1 MNEQK
6 SVESEP
12 AFAKELFGDRI
23 EVARRYV
30 SLLAR
35 DSDTFGLLGP
45 RELSQLWSRHVLS
58 SALLSELV
66 KPGQAIVDI
75 GSGAGL
81 PGIPMAIA
89 APDCKF
95 TLVEPMERRSNWLSA
110 TIFELGLTNVEV
122 VRARAEDLQRTD
134 FDVATARAVAA
145 LDKLVRL
152 LSPLIRGADGKT
164 ILALKGSKAPQE
176 IEDASGRLEL
186 LGFGVPEILT
196 LGLGKAPE
204 TATVVRIRLKA

>member
-1 MNEQK
+1 MNDQ
-6 SVESEP
+6 STVESEP
-12 AFAKELFGDRI
+12 EYATKLFGDRI
-23 EVARRYV
+23 DLARGYVA
-30 SLLAR
+30 LLAR
-35 DSDTFGLLGP
+35 DSDTYGLLGP
-45 RELSQLWSRHVLS
+45 RELPQIWSRHVLS
-58 SALLSELV
+58 SGLPAELLE
-66 KPGQAIVDI
+66 PGQKIVDI

-89 APDCKF
+89 APACQF
-95 TLVEPMERRSNWLSA
+95 TLVEPMERRSNWLTSA
-110 TIFELGLTNVEV
+110 VAELGLTNVEV
-122 VRARAEDLQRTD
+122 VRSRAEDLQRTD

-152 LSPLIRGADGKT
+152 LSPLIRGGEGKT

-176 IEDASGRLEL
+176 IEDASNRLDL
-186 LGFGVPEILT
+186 LGFDTPEILT

>member
-1 MNEQK
+1 MV
-6 SVESEP
+6 VESEP
-12 AFAKELFGDRI
+12 NYAKELFGDQI
-23 EVARRYV
+23 ALARAYV
-30 SLLAR
+30 KLLAR

-45 RELSQLWSRHVLS
+45 RELPQLWSRHVLS
-58 SALLSELV
+58 SALLSELLV
-66 KPGQAIVDI
+66 AGQKVVDI

-89 APDCKF
+89 SPYCQF
-95 TLVEPMERRSNWLSA
+95 TLVEPMERRSNWLNGA
-110 TIFELGLTNVEV
+110 IEELGLKNVV
-122 VRARAEDLQRTD
+122 VIRSRAEELHRTD

-152 LSPLIRGADGKT
+152 LSPLIRGSEGKT
-164 ILALKGSKAPQE
+164 ILALKGSKAPEE
-176 IEDASGRLEL
+176 IESASDRLEL
-186 LGFGVPEILT
+186 LGFDNPEILT

>member
-1 MNEQK
+1 MNDQ
-6 SVESEP
+6 STVESEP
-12 AFAKELFGDRI
+12 EYATKLFGDRI
-23 EVARRYV
+23 DLAREYVA
-30 SLLAR
+30 LLAR
-35 DSDTFGLLGP
+35 DSDTYGLLGP
-45 RELSQLWSRHVLS
+45 RELPQIWSRHVLS
-58 SALLSELV
+58 SALPAELLE
-66 KPGQAIVDI
+66 PGQKIADI

-89 APDCKF
+89 APDCQL
-95 TLVEPMERRSNWLSA
+95 TLVEPMERRSNWLTSA
-110 TIFELGLTNVEV
+110 VAELGLTNVEV
-122 VRARAEDLQRTD
+122 VRSRAEDLQRTD

-152 LSPLIRGADGKT
+152 LSPLIRGGEGKT

-176 IEDASGRLEL
+176 IEDASSRLDL
-186 LGFGVPEILT
+186 LGFDSPEILT